1 MSTRAINRGML
12 HRLFLAAALVVA
24 ATLPGF
30 AASLDT
36 VTERGV
42 LRFAVYRD
50 FPPFSH
56 RVGGSLEGAD
66 VDLAKAI
73 GGKMGLGVEL
83 MELTAD
89 ENMDDDLRN
98 AVWKGHY
105 LGGGVADVMMHVP
118 VNRDFAQ
125 RNDLV
130 VIFGAY
136 QRETFA
142 VARDPSKISETA
154 GFPVF
159 QTEKV
164 GVELDTVPDFFLS
177 GAFAGR
183 LQANVVHYSTV
194 EQAVDGLRA
203 GSVAAVFA
211 PLSQLEGAL
220 GPDKAKFPIGKMAA
234 PNLNPS
240 EWQIG
245 MAVKQDGHDLAYRV
259 GDVVTELL
267 DGGTVKEIY
276 DRHGLTHSAPAE

>member
-1 MSTRAINRGML
+1 ML
-12 HRLFLAAALVVA
+12 PRLIMVAALTVA
-24 ATLPGF
+24 ATFPVF

-56 RVGGSLEGAD
+56 RVGGALEGAD

-73 GGKMGLGVEL
+73 GAKLGLAVEF

-98 AVWKGHY
+98 AVWKGPI

-142 VARDPSKISETA
+142 VARDPSRISETA

-159 QTEKV
+159 QTEKI

-177 GAFAGR
+177 GAFGGR
-183 LQANVVHYSTV
+183 LRANVVHFNTV
-194 EQAVDGLRA
+194 EQAVGGLKS
-203 GSVAAVFA
+203 GSVAAVLA

-220 GPDKAKFPIGKMAA
+220 GPEKAKFPIGKMAA
-234 PNLNPS
+234 PNLTPS
-240 EWQIG
+240 EWRIG

-267 DGGTVKEIY
+267 DAGTVKEIY
-276 DRHGLTHSAPAE
+276 DRHGLTHSAPVE

>member
-1 MSTRAINRGML
+1 MSRGTL
-12 HRLFLAAALVVA
+12 HRLLLAAVLIVA

-30 AASLDT
+30 AVSLDT
-36 VTERGV
+36 VMERGV
-42 LRFAVYRD
+42 VRFAVYRD

-56 RVGGSLEGAD
+56 RVGDTLEGAD

-73 GGKMGLGVEL
+73 GEKMGLGVEF

-98 AVWKGHY
+98 AVWKGSI

-142 VARDPSKISETA
+142 VARDPSRISETA

-177 GAFAGR
+177 GAFGGR
-183 LQANVVHYSTV
+183 LQANIVHYSTV

-220 GPDKAKFPIGKMAA
+220 GPDKAKFPIGRMAA

-240 EWQIG
+240 EWRIG
-245 MAVKQDGHDLAYRV
+245 MAVKQDGHDLAYRI
-259 GDVVTELL
+259 GDIVTELL
-267 DGGTVKEIY
+267 DGGTIKAIY
-276 DRHGLTHSAPAE
+276 DRHGLTHSAPVE

>member
-1 MSTRAINRGML
+1 MSAGFL
-12 HRLFLAAALVVA
+12 PRLITAAALIVA
-24 ATLPGF
+24 ATFPVS

-56 RVGGSLEGAD
+56 RAGGTLEGAD

-73 GGKMGLGVEL
+73 GAKLGLGVEF

-98 AVWKGHY
+98 AVWKGPI
-105 LGGGVADVMMHVP
+105 LGGGVADIMMHVP

-142 VARDPSKISETA
+142 VARDPSRISETA

-159 QTEKV
+159 QTEKI

-177 GAFAGR
+177 GAFGGR
-183 LQANVVHYSTV
+183 LRANVVHFNTV
-194 EQAVDGLRA
+194 EQAVGGLKS

-234 PNLNPS
+234 PNLTPS
-240 EWQIG
+240 EWRIG

-267 DGGTVKEIY
+267 DAGTVKEIY
-276 DRHGLTHSAPAE
+276 DRHGLTHSAPVE

>member
-1 MSTRAINRGML
+1 MSDGIL
-12 HRLFLAAALVVA
+12 PRLIMAAALLVA
-24 ATLPGF
+24 ASFPVL

-42 LRFAVYRD
+42 IRFAVYRD

-56 RVGGSLEGAD
+56 RVGGTLEGAD

-73 GGKMGLGVEL
+73 GQKLGLGVEF

-142 VARDPSKISETA
+142 VARDPSRISETA

-177 GAFAGR
+177 GAFGGR
-183 LQANVVHYSTV
+183 LRENVAHFGTV
-194 EQAVDGLRA
+194 EQAVAGLKG

-220 GPDKAKFPIGKMAA
+220 GPEKVKFPIGKMPA
-234 PNLNPS
+234 PNLTPS

-267 DGGTVKEIY
+267 DSGTVREIY
-276 DRHGLTHSAPAE
+276 DRHGLTHSAPAD

>member
-1 MSTRAINRGML
+1 MRVSIL
-12 HRLFLAAALVVA
+12 PRLIMAAALVVA
-24 ATLPGF
+24 ATFPVF

-36 VTERGV
+36 VTERGIV
-42 LRFAVYRD
+42 RFAVYRD

-56 RVGGSLEGAD
+56 RVGGTLEGAD
-66 VDLAKAI
+66 VDLAKVI
-73 GGKMGLGVEL
+73 GQKLGLGVEF

-142 VARDPSKISETA
+142 VARDPSRISETA

-164 GVELDTVPDFFLS
+164 GVELDTVPDFYLS
-177 GAFAGR
+177 GAFGGR
-183 LQANVVHYSTV
+183 LQENLVHFSTV
-194 EQAVDGLRA
+194 EQAVEGLRR

-220 GPDKAKFPIGKMAA
+220 GPDKAKFPIGRMAA

-240 EWQIG
+240 EWPIG
-245 MAVKQDGHDLAYRV
+245 LAVKQDGHDLAYRV

-267 DGGTVKEIY
+267 GSGTVKGIY
-276 DRHGLTHSAPAE
+276 DRHGLTHSAPVE

>member
-1 MSTRAINRGML
+1 MSAGIL
-12 HRLFLAAALVVA
+12 ARLSLAVVLVVA
-24 ATLPGF
+24 ANFPGF

-73 GGKMGLGVEL
+73 GAKLGLSVEF

-98 AVWKGHY
+98 AVWKGPI

-142 VARDPSKISETA
+142 VARDPARISETA

-177 GAFAGR
+177 GAFGGR
-183 LQANVVHYSTV
+183 LRANVVHFYTV
-194 EQAVDGLRA
+194 EQAVEGLKS

-220 GPDKAKFPIGKMAA
+220 GPDKAKFPIGRMAA
-234 PNLNPS
+234 PNLTPS
-240 EWQIG
+240 EWKIG

-276 DRHGLTHSAPAE
+276 GRHGLTHSAPVE

>member
-1 MSTRAINRGML
+1 MSFSIL
-12 HRLFLAAALVVA
+12 QRLSVAAVLIVA
-24 ATLPGF
+24 ATFPGL

-36 VTERGV
+36 VTERGK

-50 FPPFSH
+50 FPPFS
-56 RVGGSLEGAD
+56 RSVGGTLEGVD

-73 GGKMGLGVEL
+73 GEKLGLGVEF

-118 VNRDFAQ
+118 VNRVFEQ

-142 VARDPSKISETA
+142 VARDPSRISETA

-177 GAFAGR
+177 GAFGGR
-183 LQANVVHYSTV
+183 LRENVVHYSTV
-194 EQAVDGLRA
+194 EQAVDGLRGGRFQRCSRRSASWKALSVPTRPSSRSA
-203 GSVAAVFA
+203 GWRRRTSTRRSGRSVWRSSRTATIW
-211 PLSQLEGAL
+211 P
-220 GPDKAKFPIGKMAA
+220 
-234 PNLNPS
+234 
-240 EWQIG
+240 
-245 MAVKQDGHDLAYRV
+245 
-259 GDVVTELL
+259 
-267 DGGTVKEIY
+267 TV
-276 DRHGLTHSAPAE
+276 SAIS

>member
-1 MSTRAINRGML
+1 M
-12 HRLFLAAALVVA
+12 AAALVVA
-24 ATLPGF
+24 ATFPVF

-36 VTERGV
+36 VTERGIV
-42 LRFAVYRD
+42 RFAVYRD

-56 RVGGSLEGAD
+56 RVGGTLEGAD
-66 VDLAKAI
+66 VDLAKVI
-73 GGKMGLGVEL
+73 GQKLGLGVEF

-142 VARDPSKISETA
+142 VARDPSRISETA

-177 GAFAGR
+177 GAFGGR
-183 LQANVVHYSTV
+183 LRENVVHFNTV
-194 EQAVDGLRA
+194 EQAVTGLKR

-220 GPDKAKFPIGKMAA
+220 GPDKAKFPIGKMPA
-234 PNLNPS
+234 PNLTPS

-267 DGGTVKEIY
+267 DSGTVKEIY
-276 DRHGLTHSAPAE
+276 DRHGLTHSAPVE

>member
-1 MSTRAINRGML
+1 MSADMRSVFA
-12 HRLFLAAALVVA
+12 RLLLAATFVVTA
-24 ATLPGF
+24 IAPGL

-36 VTERGV
+36 VVGRGI
-42 LRFAVYRD
+42 LRVAVYRD

-56 RVGGSLEGAD
+56 RVGGSLQGAD

-73 GGKMGLGVEL
+73 GDKLGVSVEF

-142 VARDPSKISETA
+142 VARDPARISETA

-164 GVELDTVPDFFLS
+164 GVELDTVPDFYLS
-177 GAFAGR
+177 GAFGGR
-183 LQANVVHYSTV
+183 LRENVVHFSTV
-194 EQAVDGLRA
+194 GQAVGGLRDGA
-203 GSVAAVFA
+203 VAAVFA

-220 GPDKAKFPIGKMAA
+220 GPDTAKFPIGRMAA

-240 EWQIG
+240 EWQVG
-245 MAVKQDGHDLAYRV
+245 LAVKQDGHDLAYRL
-259 GDVVTELL
+259 GDIVTELL
-267 DGGTVKEIY
+267 DSGTVKQIY
-276 DRHGLTHSAPAE
+276 DRHGLTHNAPVE

>member
-1 MSTRAINRGML
+1 L
-12 HRLFLAAALVVA
+12 LLAAALIVA
-24 ATLPGF
+24 ATFPGF

-56 RVGGSLEGAD
+56 RVGGNLEGAD
-66 VDLAKAI
+66 VDLARAI
-73 GGKMGLGVEL
+73 GEKMGLGVEF

-98 AVWKGHY
+98 AVWKGSI

-142 VARDPSKISETA
+142 VARDPSRISDTA

-177 GAFAGR
+177 GAFGGR
-183 LQANVVHYSTV
+183 LQANIVHYSTV

-203 GSVAAVFA
+203 GSVAAVFS

-220 GPDKAKFPIGKMAA
+220 GPDKAKFPIGRMAA

-259 GDVVTELL
+259 GDIVTELL
-267 DGGTVKEIY
+267 DGGTIKAIY
-276 DRHGLTHSAPAE
+276 DRHGLTHSAPVE

>member
-1 MSTRAINRGML
+1 MSVSILR
-12 HRLFLAAALVVA
+12 RLSMAAALIVA
-24 ATLPGF
+24 ANFPGF
-30 AASLDT
+30 AASLDM

-42 LRFAVYRD
+42 LRFAVYRN

-56 RVGGSLEGAD
+56 RVGGNLEGAD

-73 GGKMGLGVEL
+73 GEKLGLAVEF

-142 VARDPSKISETA
+142 VARDPSRISDTA

-164 GVELDTVPDFFLS
+164 GVELDTVPDFYLS
-177 GAFAGR
+177 GAFGGR
-183 LQANVVHYSTV
+183 LQENVVHFSTV
-194 EQAVDGLRA
+194 EQAVKGLKV

-220 GPDKAKFPIGKMAA
+220 GPDQAKFPIGKMAA

-240 EWQIG
+240 EWRIG
-245 MAVKQDGHDLAYRV
+245 MAVKQDGHDLAYRI
-259 GDVVTELL
+259 GDIVTELL
-267 DGGTVKEIY
+267 DSGNVKEIY
-276 DRHGLTHSAPAE
+276 DRHGLTHSAPVE

>member
-1 MSTRAINRGML
+1 ML
-12 HRLFLAAALVVA
+12 RV
-24 ATLPGF
+24 
-30 AASLDT
+30 
-36 VTERGV
+36 
-42 LRFAVYRD
+42 AVYRD
-50 FPPFSH
+50 FPPFS
-56 RVGGSLEGAD
+56 RSVGGTLEGAD

-73 GGKMGLGVEL
+73 GEKLGLGVEF

-118 VNRDFAQ
+118 VNREFEQ

-142 VARDPSKISETA
+142 VARDPSRISETA

-177 GAFAGR
+177 GAFGGR
-183 LQANVVHYSTV
+183 LTGECGPLQH
-194 EQAVDGLRA
+194 GGA
-203 GSVAAVFA
+203 G
-211 PLSQLEGAL
+211 G
-220 GPDKAKFPIGKMAA
+220 
-234 PNLNPS
+234 
-240 EWQIG
+240 
-245 MAVKQDGHDLAYRV
+245 
-259 GDVVTELL
+259 
-267 DGGTVKEIY
+267 
-276 DRHGLTHSAPAE
+276 

>member
-1 MSTRAINRGML
+1 MSVSIL
-12 HRLFLAAALVVA
+12 PRLIMAAALVMA
-24 ATLPGF
+24 ATLPVF

-36 VTERGV
+36 VTERGII
-42 LRFAVYRD
+42 RFAVYRD

-56 RVGGSLEGAD
+56 RVGGTLEGAD

-73 GGKMGLGVEL
+73 GQKLGLGVEF

-142 VARDPSKISETA
+142 VARDPSRISETA

-177 GAFAGR
+177 GAFGGR
-183 LQANVVHYSTV
+183 LRENVVHFSTV
-194 EQAVDGLRA
+194 EQAVAGLKA

-220 GPDKAKFPIGKMAA
+220 GPDKAKFPIGRMPA
-234 PNLNPS
+234 PNLTPS

-267 DGGTVKEIY
+267 DGGTVKGIY
-276 DRHGLTHSAPAE
+276 DRHGLTHSAPAD

>member
-1 MSTRAINRGML
+1 MSAGMRSVFA
-12 HRLFLAAALVVA
+12 RLLLAATFVVTA
-24 ATLPGF
+24 IAPGL

-36 VTERGV
+36 VVGRGI
-42 LRFAVYRD
+42 LRVAVYRD

-56 RVGGSLEGAD
+56 RVGGSLQGAD

-73 GGKMGLGVEL
+73 GDKLGVSVEF

-142 VARDPSKISETA
+142 VARDPSHISETA

-164 GVELDTVPDFFLS
+164 GVELDTVPDFYLS
-177 GAFAGR
+177 GAFGGR
-183 LQANVVHYSTV
+183 LRENVVHFSTV
-194 EQAVDGLRA
+194 GQAVGGLRDGA
-203 GSVAAVFA
+203 VAAVFA

-220 GPDKAKFPIGKMAA
+220 GPDTAKFPIGRMAA

-240 EWQIG
+240 EWQVG
-245 MAVKQDGHDLAYRV
+245 LAVKQDGHDLAYRL
-259 GDVVTELL
+259 GDIVTELL
-267 DGGTVKEIY
+267 DSGTVKQIY
-276 DRHGLTHSAPAE
+276 DRHRLTHNAPVE

>member
-1 MSTRAINRGML
+1 MRAGIAA
-12 HRLFLAAALVVA
+12 RLLMAAAFVVA
-24 ATLPGF
+24 ASLPGF

-36 VTERGV
+36 VMARGTIRV
-42 LRFAVYRD
+42 AVYRD
-50 FPPFSH
+50 FPPFSQS
-56 RVGGSLEGAD
+56 VGGVLKGAD

-73 GGKMGLGVEL
+73 ADKLGLSVEF

-118 VNRDFAQ
+118 VNRDFAL

-142 VARDPSKISETA
+142 VARDPSRISETA

-164 GVELDTVPDFFLS
+164 GVELDTVPDFYLS
-177 GAFAGR
+177 GAFGGR
-183 LQANVVHYSTV
+183 LQENLVHFSTV
-194 EQAVDGLRA
+194 GQAVEGLRR

-220 GPDKAKFPIGKMAA
+220 GPDKAKFPIGRMAA

-240 EWQIG
+240 EWPIG
-245 MAVKQDGHDLAYRV
+245 LAVKQDGHDLAYRV
-259 GDVVTELL
+259 GDIVTELL
-267 DGGTVKEIY
+267 GSGTMKEIY
-276 DRHGLTHSAPAE
+276 DRHGLTHSAPVE

>member
-1 MSTRAINRGML
+1 MSAGML
-12 HRLFLAAALVVA
+12 PRLIMAATFVVA
-24 ATLPGF
+24 ATLPGL

-36 VTERGV
+36 VMERGV
-42 LRFAVYRD
+42 MRFAVYRD

-56 RVGGSLEGAD
+56 RVGGSLEGVD

-73 GGKMGLGVEL
+73 GAKLGLAVEF

-98 AVWKGHY
+98 AVLKGPI

-142 VARDPSKISETA
+142 VARDPSRISETA

-177 GAFAGR
+177 GAFGGR
-183 LQANVVHYSTV
+183 LRANVVHFNTV
-194 EQAVDGLRA
+194 EQAVDGLKS
-203 GSVAAVFA
+203 GSVAAVLA

-220 GPDKAKFPIGKMAA
+220 GPEKAKFPIGKMAA
-234 PNLNPS
+234 TNLTPS
-240 EWQIG
+240 EWRIG

>member
-1 MSTRAINRGML
+1 MSVSIL
-12 HRLFLAAALVVA
+12 PRLIMAAALVMA
-24 ATLPGF
+24 ATFPVF
-30 AASLDT
+30 AASLDK
-36 VTERGV
+36 VTERGII
-42 LRFAVYRD
+42 RFAVYRD

-56 RVGGSLEGAD
+56 HVGGTLEGAD

-73 GGKMGLGVEL
+73 GQKLGLGVEF

-142 VARDPSKISETA
+142 VARDPSRISETA

-177 GAFAGR
+177 GAFGGR
-183 LQANVVHYSTV
+183 LRENVVHFSTV
-194 EQAVDGLRA
+194 EQAVAGLKA

-220 GPDKAKFPIGKMAA
+220 GPDKAKFPIGRMPA
-234 PNLNPS
+234 PNLTPS

-267 DGGTVKEIY
+267 DGGTVKGIY
-276 DRHGLTHSAPAE
+276 DRYGLTHSAPAD

>member
-1 MSTRAINRGML
+1 MVS
-12 HRLFLAAALVVA
+12 RLLLRSAMAAAFVVA
-24 ATLPGF
+24 AGLPGF

-36 VTERGV
+36 VVARGV
-42 LRFAVYRD
+42 LRVAVYRD
-50 FPPFSH
+50 FPPFSQ
-56 RVGGSLEGAD
+56 RVGGALKGAD

-73 GGKMGLGVEL
+73 GDKLGLSVEY

-142 VARDPSKISETA
+142 VARDPSRISETA

-164 GVELDTVPDFFLS
+164 GVELDTVPDFYLS
-177 GAFAGR
+177 GAFGGR
-183 LQANVVHYSTV
+183 LQENLVHFSTV
-194 EQAVDGLRA
+194 EQAVEGLRR

-220 GPDKAKFPIGKMAA
+220 GPDRAKFPIGRMAA

-245 MAVKQDGHDLAYRV
+245 LAVKQDGHDLAYRV
-259 GDVVTELL
+259 GDAVTELL
-267 DGGTVKEIY
+267 DGGAVKEIY
-276 DRHGLTHSAPAE
+276 DRHGLTHSDPVE

>member
-1 MSTRAINRGML
+1 MSAGML
-12 HRLFLAAALVVA
+12 KRLFLAAALVAA

-66 VDLAKAI
+66 VDLARAI
-73 GGKMGLGVEL
+73 GEKMGLGVEF

-98 AVWKGHY
+98 AVWKGSI

-142 VARDPSKISETA
+142 VARDPSRISETA

-177 GAFAGR
+177 GAFGGR
-183 LQANVVHYSTV
+183 LQANIVHYGTV

-203 GSVAAVFA
+203 GSVAAVFS

-220 GPDKAKFPIGKMAA
+220 GPDKAKFPVGRMAA

-259 GDVVTELL
+259 GDIVTELL
-267 DGGTVKEIY
+267 DGGTIKAIY
-276 DRHGLTHSAPAE
+276 DRHGLTHSAPVE